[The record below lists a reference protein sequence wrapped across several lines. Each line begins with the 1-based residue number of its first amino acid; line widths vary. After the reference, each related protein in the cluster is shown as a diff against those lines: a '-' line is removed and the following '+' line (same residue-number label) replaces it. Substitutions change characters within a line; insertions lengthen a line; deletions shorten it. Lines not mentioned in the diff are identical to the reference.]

1 MACINNK
8 TLHNS
13 IENSY
18 INNETRFSIKS
29 PSKNMYVKEIL
40 TPRANVDNF
49 QPLKDHKFEIAR
61 SYNNS
66 SHKTDPYQNL
76 NPQLANRDQMK
87 INSEP
92 SINNITVSKKIANLQ
107 YAKHTPD
114 KITSNSQRMNF
125 EDQCQIIDNQLLPTH
140 KVINIR
146 EHHPSQLI
154 NQHIDDLVYPSIIM
168 QPNQPIVR
176 T

>member
-1 MACINNK
+1 
-8 TLHNS
+8 
-13 IENSY
+13 
-18 INNETRFSIKS
+18 
-29 PSKNMYVKEIL
+29 MYVKEIL

-92 SINNITVSKKIANLQ
+92 SINNITLSKKIANL
-107 YAKHTPD
+107 
-114 KITSNSQRMNF
+114 
-125 EDQCQIIDNQLLPTH
+125 
-140 KVINIR
+140 
-146 EHHPSQLI
+146 
-154 NQHIDDLVYPSIIM
+154 
-168 QPNQPIVR
+168 
-176 T
+176 